1 MNRTLKTL
9 RNGWERVD
17 MGKVIAVVNQKGGVG
32 KTTTTVNLA
41 ASLSLADQKVLLIDF
56 DPQGNASS
64 GVGVSPNMD
73 ENLHTIYHALMGELK
88 LSEVIVQTG
97 IDHLDLAPANPHL
110 AGAEI
115 ELVGSFAREGKL
127 KAALAEVKHR
137 YDYIFIDCPPTLGLL
152 TVNALTA
159 ADSVLVPLQ
168 AEYFA
173 LEGLGQLMNTIGL
186 IRQSVNQ
193 SLEIE
198 GIVLTMFNS
207 QVKLSHEI
215 EKEVRTHFA
224 EQVFK
229 TVIPR
234 NIKLSECS
242 SFGKPIVLYDVN
254 SKGCI
259 AYLDLAREMMTKTQ
273 NAKVGSSESVTMNGS
288 LRSASEASVVE
299 KISETNDVENAG
311 LKTDSAIQE
320 NTFKPSRPL
329 PDVGA

>member
-1 MNRTLKTL
+1 
-9 RNGWERVD
+9 
-17 MGKVIAVVNQKGGVG
+17 MGKIIAVVNQKGGVG

-64 GVGVSPNMD
+64 GVGMPASLD
-73 ENLHTIYHALMGELK
+73 ENSLTIYNALTGEVP
-88 LSEVIVQTG
+88 LSQVIRTTG
-97 IDHLDLAPANPHL
+97 IDHLDLAQANPHL

-127 KAALAEVKHR
+127 RTALAEIKHN

-173 LEGLGQLMNTIGL
+173 LEGLGQLMTTIGL
-186 IRQSVNQ
+186 IRQSVNPNLQ
-193 SLEIE
+193 VE
-198 GIVLTMFNS
+198 GIALTMFNS
-207 QVKLSHEI
+207 QLKLSHEI
-215 EKEVRTHFA
+215 EKEVRGHFG

-234 NIKLSECS
+234 NIKLSECT

-259 AYLDLAREMMTKTQ
+259 AYLDLAREILSKKQEVQPNMNISQ
-273 NAKVGSSESVTMNGS
+273 NMRDHSGQPPSEMGV
-288 LRSASEASVVE
+288 
-299 KISETNDVENAG
+299 
-311 LKTDSAIQE
+311 
-320 NTFKPSRPL
+320 
-329 PDVGA
+329 

>member
-1 MNRTLKTL
+1 
-9 RNGWERVD
+9 
-17 MGKVIAVVNQKGGVG
+17 MGKIVAVVNQKGGVG

-41 ASLSLADQKVLLIDF
+41 SSLSLADKKVLLVDF

-64 GVGVSPNMD
+64 SVGISVSLED
-73 ENLHTIYHALMGELK
+73 ERATTYQVLTGQAKASVAIMN
-88 LSEVIVQTG
+88 TG
-97 IDHLDLAPANPHL
+97 IDHLDLIPANPHL

-115 ELVGSFAREGKL
+115 ELVNAFAREGKL
-127 KAALAEVKHR
+127 KAALQEVKAN

-173 LEGLGQLMNTIGL
+173 LEGLGQLMTTIEL
-186 IRQSVNQ
+186 IRQSVNPALQ
-193 SLEIE
+193 IE

-207 QVKLSHEI
+207 QLKLSSEV
-215 EKEVRTHFA
+215 EAEVRKHFG
-224 EQVFK
+224 ELVFK

-234 NIKLSECS
+234 NIKLSECT

-259 AYLDLAREMMTKTQ
+259 AYLDLAREVLAKSHGTSVDAQPTAEPAAGATAAGAPILPEMM
-273 NAKVGSSESVTMNGS
+273 NSEESVQSIEENVPHGTIDQNS
-288 LRSASEASVVE
+288 PEA
-299 KISETNDVENAG
+299 
-311 LKTDSAIQE
+311 
-320 NTFKPSRPL
+320 
-329 PDVGA
+329 GA

>member
-1 MNRTLKTL
+1 
-9 RNGWERVD
+9 
-17 MGKVIAVVNQKGGVG
+17 MGKIIAVVNQKGGVG
-32 KTTTTVNLA
+32 KTTTTVNLS
-41 ASLSLADQKVLLIDF
+41 ASLSLADQKVLLVDF

-64 GVGVSPNMD
+64 GVGIHPAMD
-73 ENLHTIYHALMGELK
+73 ESFLTVYHALLGEAK
-88 LSEVIVQTG
+88 ITDVIRPTG
-97 IDHLDLAPANPHL
+97 IDHLDLIASNPHL

-115 ELVGSFAREGKL
+115 ELVGMFAREGKL
-127 KAALAEVKHR
+127 KTLLSEVKHR

-186 IRQSVNQ
+186 IRQSVNP
-193 SLEIE
+193 SLQIE
-198 GIVLTMFNS
+198 GIALTMFNS
-207 QVKLSHEI
+207 QLKLSHEI
-215 EKEVRTHFA
+215 EKEVRSHFG

-234 NIKLSECS
+234 NIKLSECT

-259 AYLDLAREMMTKTQ
+259 AYLDLAREILGRTQ
-273 NAKVGSSESVTMNGS
+273 NV
-288 LRSASEASVVE
+288 R
-299 KISETNDVENAG
+299 AG
-311 LKTDSAIQE
+311 LNLNSVMKDNSHNNLESNVQSPEAG
-320 NTFKPSRPL
+320 
-329 PDVGA
+329 V

>member
-1 MNRTLKTL
+1 
-9 RNGWERVD
+9 

-41 ASLSLADQKVLLIDF
+41 ASLSLADQKVLLLDF

-64 GVGVSPNMD
+64 AVGIHASLDDQTP
-73 ENLHTIYHALMGELK
+73 TIYNALMGEVP
-88 LSEVIVQTG
+88 LSQAIRQTG
-97 IDHLDLAPANPHL
+97 IDHLDLVPANPHL

-115 ELVGSFAREGKL
+115 ELVGSFAREAKL
-127 KAALAEVKHR
+127 KSALNEIKSK

-173 LEGLGQLMNTIGL
+173 LEGLGQLMTTIGL
-186 IRQSVNQ
+186 IRQSVNPTLQ
-193 SLEIE
+193 IE
-198 GIVLTMFNS
+198 GIALTMFNS
-207 QVKLSHEI
+207 QLKLSHEI
-215 EKEVRTHFA
+215 EKEVRTHFG

-234 NIKLSECS
+234 NIKLSECT

-259 AYLDLAREMMTKTQ
+259 AYLDLAREVLSKNQQILAGIQT
-273 NAKVGSSESVTMNGS
+273 E
-288 LRSASEASVVE
+288 
-299 KISETNDVENAG
+299 ISN
-311 LKTDSAIQE
+311 
-320 NTFKPSRPL
+320 PSRPPESEL
-329 PDVGA
+329 GA

>member
-1 MNRTLKTL
+1 VIRRCPLFYLGQDRVVELLIHLGNRGSKRGRT
-9 RNGWERVD
+9 

-64 GVGVSPNMD
+64 GVGVPPRMD
-73 ENLHTIYHALMGELK
+73 ESFFTMYNALTGEMPISK
-88 LSEVIVQTG
+88 VIRETG
-97 IDHLDLAPANPHL
+97 IDHLDLAPANQHL
-110 AGAEI
+110 SGAEI
-115 ELVGSFAREGKL
+115 ELVGMFAREGKL
-127 KAALAEVKHR
+127 KAALTEVKHR

-186 IRQSVNQ
+186 IRQSVNP

-198 GIVLTMFNS
+198 GIALTMFNA
-207 QVKLSHEI
+207 QLKLSHEI
-215 EKEVRTHFA
+215 EAEVRTHFGD
-224 EQVFK
+224 QVFK

-234 NIKLSECS
+234 NIKLSECT
-242 SFGKPIVLYDVN
+242 SFGKPIILYDVN
-254 SKGCI
+254 SKGCV
-259 AYLDLAREMMTKTQ
+259 AYLDLAREILGKTQ
-273 NAKVGSSESVTMNGS
+273 AV
-288 LRSASEASVVE
+288 R
-299 KISETNDVENAG
+299 AG
-311 LKTDSAIQE
+311 LNISQTQSTSQSSSPE
-320 NTFKPSRPL
+320 
-329 PDVGA
+329 VGA

>member
-1 MNRTLKTL
+1 LL
-9 RNGWERVD
+9 RFPLFYFPGLGYKSGTRRSGAKGVNF

-64 GVGVSPNMD
+64 AVGLAPALAGD
-73 ENLHTIYHALMGELK
+73 QLTIYQALLGEAP
-88 LSEVIVQTG
+88 LSSVVVETG
-97 IDHLDLAPANPHL
+97 IDHLSLAPANPHL

-115 ELVGSFAREGKL
+115 ELVGAFAREGKL
-127 KAALAEVKHR
+127 RAAISEIKHR

-173 LEGLGQLMNTIGL
+173 LEGLGQLMTTVDL
-186 IRQSVNQ
+186 IRQSVNPG
-193 SLEIE
+193 LEIE
-198 GIVLTMFNS
+198 GIALTMFNG
-207 QVKLSHEI
+207 QLKLSHEI
-215 EKEVRTHFA
+215 ESEVRRHFG
-224 EQVFK
+224 EKVFK
-229 TVIPR
+229 TVVPR
-234 NIKLSECS
+234 NIKLSECT

-259 AYLDLAREMMTKTQ
+259 AYLDLAREMLENGRRARLDRGERTTER
-273 NAKVGSSESVTMNGS
+273 ATM
-288 LRSASEASVVE
+288 RMPEAGV
-299 KISETNDVENAG
+299 
-311 LKTDSAIQE
+311 
-320 NTFKPSRPL
+320 
-329 PDVGA
+329 

>member
-1 MNRTLKTL
+1 MA
-9 RNGWERVD
+9 E
-17 MGKVIAVVNQKGGVG
+17 VVR
-32 KTTTTVNLA
+32 
-41 ASLSLADQKVLLIDF
+41 
-56 DPQGNASS
+56 P
-64 GVGVSPNMD
+64 
-73 ENLHTIYHALMGELK
+73 
-88 LSEVIVQTG
+88 TG
-97 IDHLDLAPANPHL
+97 IDHLDLAAANPHL

-115 ELVGSFAREGKL
+115 ELVNTFAREGKL
-127 KAALAEVKHR
+127 KSSLAEIRHR

-186 IRQSVNQ
+186 IRQSVNPALQ
-193 SLEIE
+193 IE
-198 GIVLTMFNS
+198 GIALTMFNS
-207 QVKLSHEI
+207 QLKLSHEI
-215 EKEVRTHFA
+215 EKEVRTHFG

-259 AYLDLAREMMTKTQ
+259 AYLDLAREILSKTQ
-273 NAKVGSSESVTMNGS
+273 NV
-288 LRSASEASVVE
+288 R
-299 KISETNDVENAG
+299 AG
-311 LKTDSAIQE
+311 LNLSNADAVSA
-320 NTFKPSRPL
+320 PSSMPEAG
-329 PDVGA
+329 V

>member
-1 MNRTLKTL
+1 
-9 RNGWERVD
+9 
-17 MGKVIAVVNQKGGVG
+17 MGKIIAVVNQKGGVG

-64 GVGVSPNMD
+64 AVGMPHSLEDESP
-73 ENLHTIYHALMGELK
+73 TIYNVLLGEVPASK
-88 LSEVIVQTG
+88 AIKQTG
-97 IDHLDLAPANPHL
+97 IDHLDLIPANPHL

-115 ELVGSFAREGKL
+115 ELVNSFAREGKL
-127 KAALAEVKHR
+127 KAALNEVKHR

-173 LEGLGQLMNTIGL
+173 LEGLGQLMTTIGL

-193 SLEIE
+193 NLQIE
-198 GIVLTMFNS
+198 GIALTMFSS
-207 QVKLSHEI
+207 QLKLSHEI
-215 EKEVRTHFA
+215 EKEVRNHFGD
-224 EQVFK
+224 QVFK

-234 NIKLSECS
+234 NIKLSECT

-259 AYLDLAREMMTKTQ
+259 AYLDLAREILSKTQ
-273 NAKVGSSESVTMNGS
+273 AV
-288 LRSASEASVVE
+288 R
-299 KISETNDVENAG
+299 AG
-311 LKTDSAIQE
+311 LNLSAESMEQNHAPQNFPE
-320 NTFKPSRPL
+320 
-329 PDVGA
+329 VGL

>member
-1 MNRTLKTL
+1 MS
-9 RNGWERVD
+9 
-17 MGKVIAVVNQKGGVG
+17 KVIAIVNQKGGVG
-32 KTTTTVNLA
+32 KTTTTINLA

-64 GVGVSPNMD
+64 GVGVHPTMD
-73 ENLHTIYHALMGELK
+73 EDFLTIYHALLGEK
-88 LSEVIVQTG
+88 KMSEVIRPTG

-115 ELVGSFAREGKL
+115 ELVNTFAREGKL
-127 KAALAEVKHR
+127 KSSLAEVRHR

-186 IRQSVNQ
+186 IRQSVNPTLQ
-193 SLEIE
+193 IE
-198 GIVLTMFNS
+198 GIALTMFNS
-207 QVKLSHEI
+207 QLKLSHEI
-215 EKEVRTHFA
+215 EKDVRSHFG

-234 NIKLSECS
+234 NIKLSECTS
-242 SFGKPIVLYDVN
+242 YGQPIVLYDVN

-259 AYLDLAREMMTKTQ
+259 AYLDLAREILSKTQ
-273 NAKVGSSESVTMNGS
+273 NVRAGLNLSSGS
-288 LRSASEASVVE
+288 LPSGESQSSPEKQLPEAGV
-299 KISETNDVENAG
+299 
-311 LKTDSAIQE
+311 
-320 NTFKPSRPL
+320 
-329 PDVGA
+329 

>member
-1 MNRTLKTL
+1 
-9 RNGWERVD
+9 
-17 MGKVIAVVNQKGGVG
+17 MGKIIAIVNQKGGVG

-64 GVGVSPNMD
+64 GVGMAPSMD
-73 ENLHTIYHALMGELK
+73 EGFLTIYHALLGEVPMSK
-88 LSEVIVQTG
+88 VIQATG

-115 ELVGSFAREGKL
+115 ELVGTFAREGKL
-127 KAALAEVKHR
+127 KTALAEIKHR

-173 LEGLGQLMNTIGL
+173 LEGLGQLMSTIGL
-186 IRQSVNQ
+186 IRQSVNPALQ
-193 SLEIE
+193 IE
-198 GIVLTMFNS
+198 GIALTMFNS
-207 QVKLSHEI
+207 QLKLSHEI
-215 EKEVRTHFA
+215 EKEVRTHFG

-234 NIKLSECS
+234 NIKLSECT

-259 AYLDLAREMMTKTQ
+259 AYLDLAREILAKTQ
-273 NAKVGSSESVTMNGS
+273 TA
-288 LRSASEASVVE
+288 R
-299 KISETNDVENAG
+299 AG
-311 LKTDSAIQE
+311 LNLSPETM
-320 NTFKPSRPL
+320 SREEINKSPE
-329 PDVGA
+329 VGA

>member
-1 MNRTLKTL
+1 
-9 RNGWERVD
+9 
-17 MGKVIAVVNQKGGVG
+17 MGRVIAVVNQKGGVG

-64 GVGVSPNMD
+64 GVGISPSMD
-73 ENLHTIYHALMGELK
+73 DDFLTTYHALLGEKK
-88 LSEVIVQTG
+88 LSEVTRKTE
-97 IDHLDLAPANPHL
+97 IDHLYLAPANPHL

-115 ELVGSFAREGKL
+115 ELVGAFAREQKL
-127 KAALAEVKHR
+127 KSIIQEVKDQ

-186 IRQSVNQ
+186 IRQSVNPALQ
-193 SLEIE
+193 VE

-207 QVKLSHEI
+207 QLKLSHEI
-215 EKEVRTHFA
+215 EKEVRTHFGK
-224 EQVFK
+224 QVFK

-234 NIKLSECS
+234 NIKLSECT

-254 SKGCI
+254 SKGCV
-259 AYLDLAREMMTKTQ
+259 AYLDLAREVLQKTQ
-273 NAKVGSSESVTMNGS
+273 YGVQMNEVQASDLGAAQFNPSVSIDSGSN
-288 LRSASEASVVE
+288 
-299 KISETNDVENAG
+299 
-311 LKTDSAIQE
+311 IQQIE
-320 NTFKPSRPL
+320 I
-329 PDVGA
+329 